1 MLEYLILGEFV
12 VAVLMGAAGLC
23 AFLWGV
29 ATGAFSDIEGT
40 KRRLVEIEREH
51 DSRA

>member
-1 MLEYLILGEFV
+1 MDYLTLGEFV

-29 ATGAFSDIEGT
+29 ASGAFSDVEGV
-40 KRRLVEIEREH
+40 KRRIVEIEGEH